1 MFLYY
6 KHAFFKDL
14 QFPNILIKQTIGE
27 KANNRMPRELF
38 CTIVSLSLNIKKEGT
53 QRVVGGDRLPVGG
66 LPAQLLDRPDDEL
79 PLLLIQGEAVAGEDE
94 QEKNRNH
101 VGPRG
106 T

>member
-1 MFLYY
+1 MSRGRTVG
-6 KHAFFKDL
+6 KEVD
-14 QFPNILIKQTIGE
+14 
-27 KANNRMPRELF
+27 NRMSRELF
-38 CTIVSLSLNIKKEGT
+38 WAIISLSLHIEKKDA
-53 QRVVGGDRLPVGG
+53 QRVVCRNCLPIGS